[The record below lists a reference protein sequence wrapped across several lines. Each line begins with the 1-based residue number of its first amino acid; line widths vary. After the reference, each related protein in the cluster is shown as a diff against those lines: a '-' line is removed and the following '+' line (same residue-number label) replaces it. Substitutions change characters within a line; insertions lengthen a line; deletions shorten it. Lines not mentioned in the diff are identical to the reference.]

1 MMRAKSLVKARDR
14 IVLWKLKI
22 TRAAS
27 YLSIANSFMILF
39 VFAKELYSVPWIASR
54 FSFREFVG
62 VTYTLA
68 VIGFVLL
75 AELDWHF
82 MFKREQSYALT
93 RNPLLPAQCFM
104 IEYLLQKAIEEGRI
118 SENEAKNVLS
128 SLTLAGCDLGQ
139 DGNKRFQG
147 ASGMNNEEENVKK
160 LW

>member
-1 MMRAKSLVKARDR
+1 MRTMIKTKSLIKARDR

-39 VFAKELYSVPWIASR
+39 VFAKELYSVPWIALG

-62 VTYTLA
+62 VTYALA
-68 VIGFVLL
+68 VVGFMLL

-104 IEYLLQKAIEEGRI
+104 IEYLLQKAIEEGKI
-118 SENEAKNVLS
+118 CEKEAERVLS
-128 SLTLAGCDLGQ
+128 SLTLAGCDLP
-139 DGNKRFQG
+139 R
-147 ASGMNNEEENVKK
+147 EEGRVSPRRAPPE
-160 LW
+160 